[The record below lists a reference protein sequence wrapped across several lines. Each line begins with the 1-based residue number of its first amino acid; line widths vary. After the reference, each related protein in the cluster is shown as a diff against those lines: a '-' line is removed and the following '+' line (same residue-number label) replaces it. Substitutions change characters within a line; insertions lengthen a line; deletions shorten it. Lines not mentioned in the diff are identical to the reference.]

1 MGYDLFDILGPI
13 TIGPSSS
20 HTAGAVRI
28 GLACRLLLGGEVKK
42 AQVTFYGSFAET
54 YKGHGTDKA
63 VIGGLLGYNTD
74 NEKIRES
81 PLLAEFRGM
90 NVEIDTAEEPKYH
103 PNTVVIKAANAQQ
116 KQIKLRGASVGG
128 GAIRLKEINGFEVDV
143 SCSYDT
149 LIIFHKDLPGVL
161 ADIAHILSSSGYN
174 IGNLH
179 LARARR
185 EGDVITVVETDV
197 PVDKAT
203 VAQFKTV
210 QSVSDVVSLPKL

>member
-1 MGYDLFDILGPI
+1 MAYDLFNILGPI

-28 GLACRLLLGGEVKK
+28 GLACRLLLGGDVKK
-42 AQVTFYGSFAET
+42 AKITFYGSFAET

-63 VIGGLLGYNTD
+63 VIGGLLGFNTD

-81 PLLAEFRGM
+81 LALAEFRGM
-90 NVEIDTAEEPKYH
+90 HYEIESGEDPKYH
-103 PNTVVIKAANAQQ
+103 PNTVVIVAQNANG
-116 KQIKLRGASVGG
+116 QIKLRAASVGG
-128 GAIRLKEINGFEVDV
+128 GAIRLQEINGFELNV
-143 SCSYDT
+143 SCAYDT
-149 LIIFHKDLPGVL
+149 LIIFHKDMPGVL
-161 ADIAHILSSSGYN
+161 AGIAHVFSSSGYN

-197 PVDKAT
+197 PVDKETAAQIRT
-203 VAQFKTV
+203 VG
-210 QSVSDVVSLPKL
+210 SVYDVVALPKF